1 MGSLNMSSE
10 EISKEISKENSEVEH
25 HGEVGNHHE
34 VIDPELEMDE
44 VEKFIQKLSETHFED
59 ANIDFYMNA

>member
-25 HGEVGNHHE
+25 HEVRNHHE
-34 VIDPELEMDE
+34 VVDPELEMDE